1 MILIEFTKLIGSIVL
16 RKLIWVLKHNQ
27 FKKKKNSCFNLTD
40 IA

>member
-27 FKKKKNSCFNLTD
+27 FKKKKKTVVS
-40 IA
+40 I